1 LTFYF
6 FGFLMPPL
14 LEARNLEVAYGE
26 FRAVR
31 GVSFTVDAGD
41 LVAVIGANGAGK
53 STTLRAIMGLVRPRG
68 GQVLFGGH
76 DITHAP
82 AHLRSRRGMALVP
95 EGRRILPDLTVEE
108 NLRLGA
114 YRLRS
119 PGDLQAELDRAYNL
133 FPRLRERRRQMGKT
147 LSGGEQQMLAI
158 ARALVGRPRLLLLDE
173 VSLGLMPK
181 LVEQTFDT
189 IRTLHRDGA
198 TILLV
203 EQNARMALSV
213 ATRGYVLETGS
224 LTLQGTA
231 GELMT
236 EARVKAAYLGG

>member
-1 LTFYF
+1 
-6 FGFLMPPL
+6 
-14 LEARNLEVAYGE
+14 
-26 FRAVR
+26 
-31 GVSFTVDAGD
+31 
-41 LVAVIGANGAGK
+41 
-53 STTLRAIMGLVRPRG
+53 MGLVRPQG
-68 GQVLFGGH
+68 GQVLLDGH
-76 DITHAP
+76 DITQEP

-119 PGDLQAELDRAYNL
+119 PGDLPVELDKAYAL
-133 FPRLRERRRQMGKT
+133 FPRLRERSRQLGKT

-173 VSLGLMPK
+173 VSLGLMPR
-181 LVEQTFDT
+181 LVEQTFET
-189 IRTLHRDGA
+189 IRTLHRQGA

-231 GELMT
+231 EELMS
-236 EARVKAAYLGG
+236 EARVKAAYLGA

>member
-1 LTFYF
+1 
-6 FGFLMPPL
+6 MPPL
-14 LEARNLEVAYGE
+14 LEVEGLEVAYGE
-26 FRAVR
+26 SRAVR

-53 STTLRAIMGLVRPRG
+53 STTLRAIMGLIRPRG
-68 GQVLFGGH
+68 GQIRLDGQ
-76 DITHAP
+76 DITHEP
-82 AHLRSRRGMALVP
+82 AHLRARRGMALVP

-114 YRLRS
+114 YRLPS
-119 PGDLQAELDRAYNL
+119 PRDLVVELDKAYRL
-133 FPRLRERRRQMGKT
+133 FPRLHERSRQLGKT

-158 ARALVGRPRLLLLDE
+158 ARALAGRPRLLLLDE
-173 VSLGLMPK
+173 VSLGLMPI
-181 LVEQTFDT
+181 LVEQTFET
-189 IRTLHRDGA
+189 IRTLHRQGA

-231 GELMT
+231 EQLT
-236 EARVKAAYLGG
+236 VEPRVKAAYLGA